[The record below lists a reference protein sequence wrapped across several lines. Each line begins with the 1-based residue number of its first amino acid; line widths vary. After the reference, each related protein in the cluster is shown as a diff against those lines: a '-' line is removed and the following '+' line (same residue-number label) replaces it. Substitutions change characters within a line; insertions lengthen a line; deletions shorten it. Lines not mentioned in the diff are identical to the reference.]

1 MNGNTEQQSATA
13 RTRVFVAGHRG
24 MVGSA
29 LVRQLSADDSVDLLT
44 RERRELD
51 LTRQSEVE
59 QFFADQAI
67 DHVFLA
73 AAKVG
78 GILANND
85 YPADFIRENLQIQ
98 THVIHAAHLAG
109 VKRLLFL
116 GSSCIYPR
124 LAAQPMGEDAL
135 LTGPL
140 EPTNEPYAIAKIAGI
155 RMCESYHRQYG
166 SDFRSVMPT
175 NLYGPNDNFDAQSSH
190 VLPALLWKFHTAVQR
205 GDDQVVVWGSGSPRR
220 EFLHVDDMAMACGVI
235 MRMHTAEFWA
245 AVPARNS
252 QVNIGCGQDISIAD
266 LASMVAEVSGFT
278 GEIVFDTSKPDGT
291 PRKLLDVSRIKAM
304 GWSASMSL
312 HDGIASTYQWMQE
325 HLATARQQ
333 AETGPGAR

>member
-1 MNGNTEQQSATA
+1 
-13 RTRVFVAGHRG
+13 

-124 LAAQPMGEDAL
+124 LAAQPIGEDAL

-235 MRMHTAEFWA
+235 MRMHAGDFWA

-252 QVNIGCGQDISIAD
+252 QVNVGCGQDISIAD

-304 GWSASMSL
+304 GWSASISL
-312 HDGIASTYQWMQE
+312 HDGISSTYRWMQE

-333 AETGPGAR
+333 TETGQGAA